1 MFDGAAASHAGKPP
15 RVAHGPGAVALFK
28 EGGSRGSHLLATGS
42 GRSEGTH
49 NPLRFATR
57 ELDRQT
63 GLYYVRARWYDPF
76 LGRFLS
82 EDPIG
87 LAGGINQYAYAL
99 NDPVNLSDPSGL
111 HHVCEQTSW
120 GTGSIGE
127 GTYKIHFVSGCWDF
141 GHGPANRFEDGDP
154 PANPSSCL
162 IAGCR
167 LRNPDDQRGERDC
180 VEEALEG
187 IRQDNDFCAEMR
199 ARGIAAMYRDLR
211 FWDHPVIYKNPQ
223 GRPEQMFG
231 NAPSDARVGVQS
243 CTSMHGT

>member
-1 MFDGAAASHAGKPP
+1 MPAG
-15 RVAHGPGAVALFK
+15 
-28 EGGSRGSHLLATGS
+28 
-42 GRSEGTH
+42 
-49 NPLRFATR
+49 
-57 ELDRQT
+57 
-63 GLYYVRARWYDPF
+63 YDPF

-87 LAGGINQYAYAL
+87 LAGGINQYAYAG
-99 NDPVNLSDPSGL
+99 NDPVNRSDPSGL

-167 LRNPDDQRGERDC
+167 LRNADDQRGERDF
-180 VEEALEG
+180 VEETLEG

-211 FWDHPVIYKNPQ
+211 FWDHAVIYKNPQ

-231 NAPSDARVGVQS
+231 NAPFDSRVGGPVLYFDARYLTRHKVAHEAVHTVPRRHSNLANPTPYSDYSRTPLGSIDQTAAYCLRS
-243 CTSMHGT
+243 R